1 MTTSRQ
7 IVIAPA
13 DALDATRIETLAQ
26 TGPFVVC
33 YLGGSFAHYAA
44 LRERLPANWSMP
56 FPGAGLNGAA
66 NRLRDAVINLD
77 AQAQVSTMS
86 RLQWYASV
94 LAERGPLVSGLM
106 LNLAR
111 LVVFIETA
119 AGPGRHLVVVDNVAF
134 GRLLL
139 REARQRGWDV

>member
-1 MTTSRQ
+1 MTAARQ
-7 IVIAPA
+7 IVIVPA
-13 DALDATRIETLAQ
+13 DALDAARIETLAR

-44 LRERLPANWSMP
+44 LRERLPADWSMP
-56 FPGAGLNGAA
+56 FPGARLNDAA
-66 NRLRDAVINLD
+66 DRLRDAVINLD
-77 AQAQVSTMS
+77 SQARPATMS
-86 RLQWYASV
+86 RIRWDASV

-111 LVVFIETA
+111 LVVFVEVA
-119 AGPGRHLVVVDNVAF
+119 AGSGRHLVVVDSIAF
-134 GRLLL
+134 GRVLL